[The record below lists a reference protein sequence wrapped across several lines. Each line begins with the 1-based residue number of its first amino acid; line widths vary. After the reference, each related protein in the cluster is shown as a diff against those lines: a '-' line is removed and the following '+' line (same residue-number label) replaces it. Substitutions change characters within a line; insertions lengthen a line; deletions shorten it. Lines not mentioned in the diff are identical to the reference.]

1 MAKTIKLFG
10 FPSDA
15 TVQKVK
21 LFLQRL
27 TGEDSIYAIILA
39 DPKNEGIYDATVE
52 FDSTE
57 NAESIISLAR
67 ASEGLRYDS
76 STFKAPYYLT
86 AKKMKYDLIPNP
98 RIFVR
103 DLELILVHF
112 GCKIANE
119 KFHILWTAGDVSVDF
134 GSLLHKEVR
143 FLLPYPLE
151 YRLDLSYENI
161 GQIELHRP
169 LDTLVDYLLIQLN
182 GAPRIYAKK
191 LHQDYED
198 LDMKYFKDNPNDQW
212 IRSVDFTPS
221 YCIGQSSAI
230 CLELPYGCQLPDY
243 IKCVAS
249 YKVRIGNFILQ
260 TSSAL
265 SCYHDLVPIVD
276 SPPSVD
282 LPYSILFKINL
293 LVQHGR
299 LSWPTLDED
308 FYKLVDSSQPN
319 SHLIEYALNQLFHL
333 KEICYEPSKL
343 LKKYTTSE
351 TDKPP
356 PRESL
361 DSGEGL
367 TASDVRAWMGNFSP
381 IRNVAKCAARLG
393 QSFSSSIETLNVD
406 TNEIEVINDVS
417 IMQNGVEYVFSD
429 GIGKISVDFAK
440 EVASKC
446 GLEECIPSAFQIRYG
461 GYKGVVPVNPTSS
474 MKLSLRKSM
483 CKSESKT
490 TKLDVLAWS
499 KLCPCFL
506 NRQLITL
513 LSTLGVQDD
522 VFKEKQRFCIRELA
536 ATLNDPFKA
545 QNALDLISSGEI
557 TNILKE
563 LLSYG
568 YEPNVEPFVA
578 MMLRMFK
585 EVKLMEL
592 RTKTR
597 ILIPDGRSL
606 MGCLDETGTLEYR
619 QFFYDSVTLSGK
631 RFIVEEQV
639 VVGKSPCLHPGDVQ
653 VLMAVDVLALHHMV
667 DCVVF
672 PQKGPRPHPDECSGS
687 DLDGDIY
694 FVSWDP
700 ELIRPRK
707 FPPMD
712 YSPMQTK
719 ELDHEFTV
727 EEIADYFVDYT
738 VSDSLGRISNAHTIF
753 ADNKHPMK
761 AQCNECIEL
770 AKLFSCAVD
779 FAKTGVPA
787 KIPDH
792 LRPRDYPDFM
802 EKPNKR
808 TYESSGVIGVLYRD
822 LKDIALHDSSTTPF
836 SFEISKKSY
845 DPDMEV
851 DGFEYYLEDSHRYKS
866 IYDDK
871 LRSLM
876 EFYGIK
882 TEAELLGTSF
892 MRMPKYPDKSWNI
905 KSVDVAVRSLGK
917 EVRGWFDESGTSL
930 DAGAD
935 DNLFAKASAWYC
947 ATYHP
952 SYFGKYNAGEDHN
965 HFISF
970 PGCVYDKLIDIKK
983 RCSTL

>member
-1 MAKTIKLFG
+1 MC
-10 FPSDA
+10 P
-15 TVQKVK
+15 
-21 LFLQRL
+21 FL
-27 TGEDSIYAIILA
+27 
-39 DPKNEGIYDATVE
+39 
-52 FDSTE
+52 
-57 NAESIISLAR
+57 
-67 ASEGLRYDS
+67 
-76 STFKAPYYLT
+76 YY
-86 AKKMKYDLIPNP
+86 
-98 RIFVR
+98 
-103 DLELILVHF
+103 
-112 GCKIANE
+112 
-119 KFHILWTAGDVSVDF
+119 
-134 GSLLHKEVR
+134 
-143 FLLPYPLE
+143 
-151 YRLDLSYENI
+151 
-161 GQIELHRP
+161 
-169 LDTLVDYLLIQLN
+169 QLN

-243 IKCVAS
+243 RKCVAS
-249 YKVRIGNFILQ
+249 YKVRIGNLILQ

-308 FYKLVDSSQPN
+308 FYKLVDSSQTN
-319 SHLIEYALNQLFHL
+319 SHLIQYALNQLFHL

-361 DSGEGL
+361 DSGFVYVHKVMITPCKVYFCGPEL
-367 TASDVRAWMGNFSP
+367 IMSNLVLRNHREDIDNFLRVSFVDEDLNKLHLADVPTPGRCTS
-381 IRNVAKCAARLG
+381 
-393 QSFSSSIETLNVD
+393 
-406 TNEIEVINDVS
+406 
-417 IMQNGVEYVFSD
+417 
-429 GIGKISVDFAK
+429 
-440 EVASKC
+440 
-446 GLEECIPSAFQIRYG
+446 SAFQIRYG
-461 GYKGVVPVNPTSS
+461 GYKGIV
-474 MKLSLRKSM
+474 
-483 CKSESKT
+483 
-490 TKLDVLAWS
+490 A
-499 KLCPCFL
+499 
-506 NRQLITL
+506 
-513 LSTLGVQDD
+513 DD
-522 VFKEKQRFCIRELA
+522 VFKEKQRFCIRELE
-536 ATLNDPFKA
+536 ATLNDPLKA

-563 LLSYG
+563 LLSCG

-578 MMLRMFK
+578 MMLRTFK
-585 EVKLMEL
+585 EVQLMEL

-606 MGCLDETGTLEYR
+606 MGCLDETGTLEYGQVFLR
-619 QFFYDSVTLSGK
+619 CMDTGKTQRIPYLTQGYGYVQNTCGYAPDTYPNKGIRSLLPRYAYHIVEIRVSYFYDTFQAKSEDNQKKKSNRSAQNLENVENDHGTLWKYVKKLERVENGRGGSVFQCNYCQKIFKGSYSRVKHSQFFYDSVTLSGK

-639 VVGKSPCLHPGDVQ
+639 VVGKSPCLHPGDVRG
-653 VLMAVDVLALHHMV
+653 LMAVDVLALHHMV

-672 PQKGPRPHPDECSGS
+672 PQKEPRPHPDECSGS

-727 EEIADYFVDYT
+727 EVI
-738 VSDSLGRISNAHTIF
+738 LL
-753 ADNKHPMK
+753 DNYVCCGKYGT
-761 AQCNECIEL
+761 ANL
-770 AKLFSCAVD
+770 KL
-779 FAKTGVPA
+779 
-787 KIPDH
+787 
-792 LRPRDYPDFM
+792 DYPDFM
-802 EKPNKR
+802 EKPNKY

-822 LKDIALHDSSTTPF
+822 LKDIALHDSSITPF
-836 SFEISKKSY
+836 TFEISKKSY

-851 DGFEYYLEDSHRYKS
+851 DGFEYYLEDAHRYKS

-905 KSVDVAVRSLGK
+905 KSVDVAVRPLWK
-917 EVRGWFDESGTSL
+917 EVRGWFDERGTSL

-952 SYFGKYNAGEDHN
+952 TYFGKYNAGEDHN

-970 PGCVYDKLIDIKK
+970 PWCVYDKLIDIKK

>member
-86 AKKMKYDLIPNP
+86 AKKMKYDLIPKP

-134 GSLLHKEVR
+134 GSQLHKEVR

-151 YRLDLSYENI
+151 YKLDLSYENI

-243 IKCVAS
+243 RKCVAS
-249 YKVRIGNFILQ
+249 YKVRIGNLILQ

-308 FYKLVDSSQPN
+308 FYKLVDSSQTN
-319 SHLIEYALNQLFHL
+319 SHLIQYALNQLFHL

-351 TDKPP
+351 TDNPP

-361 DSGEGL
+361 DSGFVYVHKVMITPCKVYFCGPEL
-367 TASDVRAWMGNFSP
+367 IMSNLVLRNHREDIDNFLRVSFVDEDLNKLHLADVPTPGRCTS
-381 IRNVAKCAARLG
+381 
-393 QSFSSSIETLNVD
+393 
-406 TNEIEVINDVS
+406 
-417 IMQNGVEYVFSD
+417 
-429 GIGKISVDFAK
+429 
-440 EVASKC
+440 
-446 GLEECIPSAFQIRYG
+446 SAFQIRYG
-461 GYKGVVPVNPTSS
+461 GYKGIVAVNPTSS

-483 CKSESKT
+483 CK
-490 TKLDVLAWS
+490 
-499 KLCPCFL
+499 
-506 NRQLITL
+506 
-513 LSTLGVQDD
+513 
-522 VFKEKQRFCIRELA
+522 
-536 ATLNDPFKA
+536 
-545 QNALDLISSGEI
+545 
-557 TNILKE
+557 
-563 LLSYG
+563 
-568 YEPNVEPFVA
+568 
-578 MMLRMFK
+578 
-585 EVKLMEL
+585 
-592 RTKTR
+592 
-597 ILIPDGRSL
+597 
-606 MGCLDETGTLEYR
+606 
-619 QFFYDSVTLSGK
+619 
-631 RFIVEEQV
+631 
-639 VVGKSPCLHPGDVQ
+639 
-653 VLMAVDVLALHHMV
+653 
-667 DCVVF
+667 
-672 PQKGPRPHPDECSGS
+672 
-687 DLDGDIY
+687 
-694 FVSWDP
+694 
-700 ELIRPRK
+700 
-707 FPPMD
+707 
-712 YSPMQTK
+712 
-719 ELDHEFTV
+719 
-727 EEIADYFVDYT
+727 
-738 VSDSLGRISNAHTIF
+738 
-753 ADNKHPMK
+753 
-761 AQCNECIEL
+761 
-770 AKLFSCAVD
+770 
-779 FAKTGVPA
+779 
-787 KIPDH
+787 
-792 LRPRDYPDFM
+792 
-802 EKPNKR
+802 
-808 TYESSGVIGVLYRD
+808 
-822 LKDIALHDSSTTPF
+822 
-836 SFEISKKSY
+836 FE
-845 DPDMEV
+845 
-851 DGFEYYLEDSHRYKS
+851 
-866 IYDDK
+866 
-871 LRSLM
+871 
-876 EFYGIK
+876 
-882 TEAELLGTSF
+882 
-892 MRMPKYPDKSWNI
+892 
-905 KSVDVAVRSLGK
+905 
-917 EVRGWFDESGTSL
+917 
-930 DAGAD
+930 
-935 DNLFAKASAWYC
+935 
-947 ATYHP
+947 
-952 SYFGKYNAGEDHN
+952 
-965 HFISF
+965 
-970 PGCVYDKLIDIKK
+970 
-983 RCSTL
+983 

>member
-86 AKKMKYDLIPNP
+86 AKKMKYDLIPKP

-134 GSLLHKEVR
+134 GSQLHKEVR

-191 LHQDYED
+191 LQQDYED

-361 DSGEGL
+361 DSGFLYVHKVMITPCKVYFCGPEL
-367 TASDVRAWMGNFSP
+367 IMSNHNFLRVSFVDEDLNKLHLADVPTPGRCTS
-381 IRNVAKCAARLG
+381 
-393 QSFSSSIETLNVD
+393 
-406 TNEIEVINDVS
+406 
-417 IMQNGVEYVFSD
+417 
-429 GIGKISVDFAK
+429 
-440 EVASKC
+440 
-446 GLEECIPSAFQIRYG
+446 SAFQIRYG
-461 GYKGVVPVNPTSS
+461 GYKGIVAVNPTSS
-474 MKLSLRKSM
+474 MKLSLRKSI
-483 CKSESKT
+483 
-490 TKLDVLAWS
+490 

-522 VFKEKQRFCIRELA
+522 VFKEKQRFCIRELE

-619 QFFYDSVTLSGK
+619 QVFLQCSGTRHGQFFYDSVTLSGK

-639 VVGKSPCLHPGDVQ
+639 VVGKSPCLHPGDVR

-672 PQKGPRPHPDECSGS
+672 PQKEPRPHPDECSGS

-707 FPPMD
+707 FPPMV

-727 EEIADYFVDYT
+727 EEIAEYFVDYT
-738 VSDSLGRISNAHTIF
+738 VSDSLGRISNAHAIF
-753 ADNKHPMK
+753 ADKHPMK

-792 LRPRDYPDFM
+792 LRPRDYPDFL
-802 EKPNKR
+802 EKPNKY
-808 TYESSGVIGVLYRD
+808 TYESSG
-822 LKDIALHDSSTTPF
+822 DIALRDSSITPF

-851 DGFEYYLEDSHRYKS
+851 DGFEYYLEDAHRYKS

-905 KSVDVAVRSLGK
+905 KSVDMAVRSLWK
-917 EVRGWFDESGTSL
+917 EARGWFDERGTSL